1 MAQIVVQDLE
11 FLYEEISSTVRIES
25 APDVVLMPSPEICQL
40 KTLDSL
46 EAAMQAINEFEESTI
61 SNYTVVEKK
70 KHFGNEAFKPTSKL
84 TVHWEGP
91 FINNVSLNEYSGVP
105 FMIVGRK
112 VLGCHLGRDK
122 ALAQKRKYAEM
133 ISQREIELM
142 RNAQNNCP
150 AKIYVYHILKF
161 PDFQIA
167 KKTRKQMKE
176 ASRKIRD
183 SLEQNSKL
191 NHSYIILFPQLSP
204 HENHPV
210 DVEEMMLSHESYQLE
225 MFHSLEN
232 ALQAISEFEEST
244 NSNYI
249 VLEKQKDFG
258 DEEFR
263 PSGKFTL
270 HWKGPVIDDVSLLE
284 YSGVPFII
292 VGRQVL
298 GCHFGKD
305 RAAAQKRPAEFASQ
319 TEIAYCP
326 LVKRRK
332 LIMQNTKKMNCPA
345 KIYIYHIMKFP
356 DFQIKKK
363 SKWQM
368 KLASKKIKNS
378 LDTTVELIHSYII
391 LFPQFSHH
399 KNHPVEGEDALTK
412 ERVDPRIIKKITELF
427 ESGVSKRRDIK
438 ILLDHFVRFELFVGQ
453 DIPVNSRRRF
463 FPSLK
468 DIDNIT
474 RRVTSKQ
481 KSPAVDQNTETHL
494 LT

>member
-1 MAQIVVQDLE
+1 MEQITDQNLE
-11 FLYEEISSTVRIES
+11 FLYEEISSTVKIES

-46 EAAMQAINEFEESTI
+46 ETAMQAIDEFEETTS
-61 SNYTVVEKK
+61 SNYTVVEKRK
-70 KHFGNEAFKPTSKL
+70 DFGNEAFKPTSKL

-91 FINNVSLNEYSGVP
+91 LINNVLLNEYSGVP

-122 ALAQKRKYAEM
+122 AISQKRKYAEA

-142 RNAQNNCP
+142 RNAQNDCP

-167 KKTRKQMKE
+167 KKTKRQMKE
-176 ASRKIRD
+176 ASEKIRD

-191 NHSYIILFPQLSP
+191 NHSYIILFPQSSP

-210 DVEEMMLSHESYQLE
+210 DEEEMILSHEICQLK

-232 ALQAISEFEEST
+232 ALQAIIEFEEST
-244 NSNYI
+244 ASNYI

-258 DEEFR
+258 NEEFR
-263 PSGKFTL
+263 PTAKFTL
-270 HWKGPVIDDVSLLE
+270 HWEGPVIDDVSLQE

-292 VGRQVL
+292 VGRKVL
-298 GCHFGKD
+298 GSHFKKD
-305 RAAAQKRPAEFASQ
+305 RATAQKRSAEFTTQ
-319 TEIAYCP
+319 TEISYCP
-326 LVKRRK
+326 LIKRRK
-332 LIMQNTKKMNCPA
+332 FVMQNTKKKDCPA
-345 KIYIYHIMKFP
+345 KIYMYHIIKFP
-356 DFQIKKK
+356 DFEIKKK

-368 KLASKKIKNS
+368 KLASKKIKDS
-378 LDTTVELIHSYII
+378 LETTIELIHSYII

-399 KNHPVEGEDALTK
+399 KNHPMDGEEAFTK

-427 ESGVSKRRDIK
+427 ESGVSKRQDIK

-468 DIDNIT
+468 DIYNIM
-474 RRVTSKQ
+474 RRSTSKQ